1 MGLID
6 NIKNIFK
13 RGYAP
18 STFTTIIGGGSSL
31 DSQPM
36 KLSAVYRCVD
46 VISDGIAS
54 LPLRLYKWENGVRKR
69 VWQGD
74 ALGYT
79 LNNCP
84 DARMTRYLFIKM
96 LVTSKLLDGNGYALI
111 DRSGN
116 TPKFVFMPSG
126 KITPVYKKDSNGQ
139 DYLVYNVQGFDRHL
153 QADELLHIKNFSY
166 DGLMGVSTLT
176 HARNALMIASGGD
189 VQSVKYYDGNGQP
202 SGVVSVETG
211 GRLKKE
217 ARDEF
222 YKQWDS
228 RLKNNPGGIIMLEGN
243 AKYQPISINPADA
256 QLLESRQF
264 SVVEICRFFG
274 VSPVKC
280 FDLSKSSYST
290 VEATQIDFLND
301 TLRPIM
307 EAIEQEINVKL
318 FLGDMRGRFEVKFD
332 TASLLRADKNAQANY
347 YRTLIFAGALTPNE
361 VRAEIDRDPIAGGDK
376 AYVQNNMVGLDSINN
391 KNDESGAAN

>member
-1 MGLID
+1 MGII
-6 NIKNIFK
+6 NSIKDIFT
-13 RGYAP
+13 RSASTAP
-18 STFTTIIGGGSSL
+18 SIITAIVGGSTET
-31 DSQPM
+31 QPM

-46 VISDGIAS
+46 VISDGVAA
-54 LPLRLYKWENGVRKR
+54 LPLRLYRWENGVRKR

-74 ALGYT
+74 QLGYM
-79 LNNCP
+79 LNSCP
-84 DARMTRYLFIKM
+84 DPRMTRFQFVKM
-96 LVTSKLLDGNGYALI
+96 LVTSKLLAGNGYALI

-116 TPKFVFMPSG
+116 GVKFIYVPSG
-126 KITPVYKKDSNGQ
+126 KVTPIYKTDKNGQ
-139 DYLVYNVQGFDRHL
+139 DYIVYSVQGFDRYL

-166 DGLMGVSTLT
+166 DGLVGVSTLR
-176 HARNALMIASGGD
+176 HASNALSIAQGGD
-189 VQSVKYYDGNGQP
+189 NQSVKYYDGNGQP

-211 GRLKKE
+211 GRIKKE

-222 YKQWDS
+222 YNQWDS
-228 RLKNNPGGIIMLEGN
+228 RLKNNPGGVIMLEGN
-243 AKYQPISINPADA
+243 AKYTPISVNPADA

-307 EAIEQEINVKL
+307 ESIEQEINAKL
-318 FLGDMRGRFEVKFD
+318 FLGEMRGRYEVKFD

-347 YRTLIFAGALTPNE
+347 YRTLIYAGVLTPNE
-361 VRAEIDRDPIAGGDK
+361 VRCELERDPIPGGDK
-376 AYVQNNMVGLDSINN
+376 AYMQNNMVGLDNVANN
-391 KNDESGAAN
+391 EGGTTE

>member
-1 MGLID
+1 MGLFD
-6 NIKNIFK
+6 DIKNIFK
-13 RGYAP
+13 RSTP
-18 STFTTIIGGGSSL
+18 SVITTIVGGGVSL

-54 LPLRLYKWENGVRKR
+54 LPLRLYKWENGVRRR

-74 ALGYT
+74 ALGYM
-79 LNNCP
+79 LNNRP
-84 DARMTRYLFIKM
+84 DERMTRYEFIKT
-96 LVTSKLLDGNGYALI
+96 LVTSKLLNGNGYALI

-116 TPKFVFMPSG
+116 TPKFVFVPSG
-126 KITPVYKKDSNGQ
+126 KVRPKYKTDKNGQ
-139 DYLVYNVQGFDRHL
+139 YYLTYSVEGYDRQL

-166 DGLMGVSTLT
+166 DGLVGVSTLE
-176 HARNALMIASGGD
+176 HASNCILIASGGD
-189 VQSVKYYDGNGQP
+189 LQSVKYYDGNGQP
-202 SGVVSVETG
+202 SGIVSVETG
-211 GRLKKE
+211 GRLKAGSRE
-217 ARDEF
+217 EF

-228 RLKNNPGGIIMLEGN
+228 RLKNNPGGVMMLEGN
-243 AKYQPISINPADA
+243 AKYQPINVNPADA

-307 EAIEQEINVKL
+307 ETIEQEINAKL

-347 YRTLIFAGALTPNE
+347 YRTLIFAGVLTPNE
-361 VRAEIDRDPIAGGDK
+361 VRAEIDRDPIEGGDK
-376 AYVQNNMVGLDSINN
+376 AYVQNNMVGLDSVDN
-391 KNDESGAAN
+391 ESGAVD